1 MKKLITIILLLVMI
15 PINTYASKT
24 KVKLNKCIDGDTIS
38 ILINKEEKKVR
49 LIAVDSP
56 EIDKEEPYSIEARE
70 FTCNLL
76 SNSKNVYLEYDKNA
90 DKFDKYERILAWV
103 WADNTLVQKEL
114 VKNGFARVAY
124 LYNEYK
130 YSTELKEFEV
140 YAQNKKLNIWS
151 DYTKDNKSSN
161 LAESKVKSI
170 KSKTDKL
177 LDKLNKSYEI
187 IVIILAGI
195 LALITLYIKRKK

>member
-1 MKKLITIILLLVMI
+1 MLITIILLLVMI

>member
-1 MKKLITIILLLVMI
+1 MI

-38 ILINKEEKKVR
+38 ILINEEEKKVR

>member
-38 ILINKEEKKVR
+38 ILINEEEKKVR

>member
-1 MKKLITIILLLVMI
+1 MKMLITIILLLVMI